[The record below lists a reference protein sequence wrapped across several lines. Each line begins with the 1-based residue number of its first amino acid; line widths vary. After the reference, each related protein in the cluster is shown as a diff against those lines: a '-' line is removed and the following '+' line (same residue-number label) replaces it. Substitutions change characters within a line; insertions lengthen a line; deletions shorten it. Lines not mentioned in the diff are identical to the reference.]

1 MENPTNRLKESA
13 SHNDLKKRTPKKA
26 WSKNSNPEENIIESI
41 SKIIAEIKKNIIKEE
56 DINKIKKL
64 QDEIKEAKQIIKDSI
79 IEWKHL
85 KTENGKDIYETEIDS
100 KTYNLTTEP
109 KLLRNFKFITDETL
123 EKLKKIKYK

>member
-1 MENPTNRLKESA
+1 MEKPTELLKRSA
-13 SHNDLKKRTPKKA
+13 SLNDLKTRTPKKA
-26 WSKNSNPEENIIESI
+26 WSENSNPEENIIESI

-85 KTENGKDIYETEIDS
+85 KTVDGKDNYETNINSE
-100 KTYNLTTEP
+100 TYNLTTEP
-109 KLLRNFKFITDETL
+109 KLLRNFKFITDKTL
-123 EKLKKIKYK
+123 ETFKKK